1 LITIGK
7 QCSLINLSRSTY
19 YYTPIGITAEEIEIM
34 KAIDKIY
41 TKYPF
46 YGVGK
51 ITECFRKAGNY
62 YNHKRISRLMHIM
75 GIQALRPKKS
85 LSKRNINHVV
95 YPYLLRGVSIT
106 ENNQVWSTDIT
117 YLPLYKG
124 FAYLVAV
131 IDWYSRYILSWE
143 ISNSLDVYFCLEA
156 LEKSLKVGK
165 PQIFNTD
172 QGSQFTSNAF
182 TQMVTKNGIKLS
194 MDGRGRALD
203 NIFIERF
210 WRSLKYEDV
219 YLKDYQSVSELRTGL
234 TDYFYFYNNERFHQS
249 LNYKT
254 PAEVYFN

>member
-1 LITIGK
+1 LITIDK
-7 QCSLINLSRSTY
+7 QCSLINLPRSNY
-19 YYTPIGITAEEIEIM
+19 YYTPVGITTEEIEIM
-34 KAIDKIY
+34 KEIDKIY

-51 ITECFRKAGNY
+51 ITECFRRAGNY
-62 YNHKRISRLMHIM
+62 YNRKRISRLMRLM
-75 GIQALRPKKS
+75 GIQALYPKKK

-95 YPYLLRGVSIT
+95 YPYLPLR
-106 ENNQVWSTDIT
+106 
-117 YLPLYKG
+117 KG

-143 ISNSLDVYFCLEA
+143 ISNSLDIYFCLET
-156 LEKSLKVGK
+156 LKKSLKAGK
-165 PQIFNTD
+165 PKIFNID

-182 TQMVTKNGIKLS
+182 IQMVIGNEIKMS

-219 YLKDYQSVSELRTGL
+219 YLKDYRSISELRTGL
-234 TDYFYFYNNERFHQS
+234 TDYFYFYNNKRFHQS

>member
-1 LITIGK
+1 MITIGE
-7 QCSLINLSRSTY
+7 QCSLINLPRSSY
-19 YYTPIGITAEEIEIM
+19 YYSPVGITEEEIEIM
-34 KAIDKIY
+34 REIDQIY

-51 ITECFRKAGNY
+51 ITESFRRAGRQ
-62 YNHKRISRLMHIM
+62 YNHKRISRLMHLM
-75 GIQALRPKKS
+75 EIQALRPKKK
-85 LSKRNINHVV
+85 LSRRNINHVV

-106 ENNQVWSTDIT
+106 ENNHVWSSDIT

-156 LEKSLKVGK
+156 LGKSLKEGK
-165 PQIFNTD
+165 PKIFNTD

-182 TQMVTKNGIKLS
+182 TGMIIGNDIKMS

-219 YLKDYQSVSELRTGL
+219 YLKDYQSISDLRAGL
-234 TDYFYFYNNERFHQS
+234 TDYFHFYNYERFHQS

-254 PAEVYFN
+254 PAEIYFN